1 MNSEGSDSIKE
12 EVYDDNSP
20 QETGDDDEDF
30 EKAKR
35 PTSFHVRRILG
46 FINYCILYALVFFHR
61 MCPSILSAD
70 MAADYKV
77 PIKDMSIFSSLY
89 FYPYA
94 ILQPF
99 AGLLAD
105 IVDPAIVIGICQF
118 VASIGGIICGF
129 SQTITVGYI
138 GRFLVGF
145 GCGPTY
151 VPITRTIAN
160 WFPLR
165 LYAQMCGLALAIASC
180 GGIVAQGPL
189 SSFSQKVGWRWAF
202 YGIGGL
208 GLIFSITQLIFVR
221 GDPTTHGY
229 KPVNKDLIKKAG
241 ESETTF
247 KQKLALLWHHF
258 KQVVSNPWIWVVNV
272 YTVFCSGPYFDVSGM
287 WAGPYLTDCY
297 GYSKTKVG
305 NSLIALSIGL
315 IIGSI
320 CVPPI
325 SSLFKTRKW
334 ILCITAAIST
344 VSLVIF
350 AILGPKIKFG
360 GVIVLFLLLG
370 MFSYAQTNIC
380 YPLVREYF
388 HPSMAGSA
396 VGCVNIFTFL
406 SSAIFQN
413 ISGEVIAKYPF
424 ADGEK
429 PNESANTE
437 KGYKIG
443 LWTICACA
451 MAVSTITIAFA
462 KESPLMI
469 QQRKKNNNEVDD
481 DEKEDTEDKDHDHEA
496 KNLNEL

>member
-1 MNSEGSDSIKE
+1 MNDSTEEIYSTKE
-12 EVYDDNSP
+12 DD
-20 QETGDDDEDF
+20 TEDNTQPKSF
-30 EKAKR
+30 TDNDNDSKR

-105 IVDPAIVIGICQF
+105 IVDPAIVIGVCQF
-118 VASIGGIICGF
+118 VASLGGIICGF
-129 SQTITVGYI
+129 SPNITVGYI
-138 GRFLVGF
+138 GRFLVGL

-160 WFPLR
+160 WFPLK
-165 LYAQMCGLALAIASC
+165 LYAQMCGLALAIASV
-180 GGIVAQGPL
+180 GGIIAQGPL
-189 SSFSQKVGWRWAF
+189 SSFSEKVGWRWAF

-229 KPVNKDLIKKAG
+229 KAVNEDMENKEEEAT
-241 ESETTF
+241 SF
-247 KQKLALLWHHF
+247 KEKLKLLWHHF

-272 YTVFCSGPYFDVSGM
+272 YTIFCSGPYFDVSGM

-297 GYSKTKVG
+297 GFSKTKVG

-320 CVPPI
+320 GVPPI
-325 SSLFKTRKW
+325 SSLLKTRKW
-334 ILCITAAIST
+334 ILCVTAAISM
-344 VSLVIF
+344 VSLIIF
-350 AILGPKIKFG
+350 AVLGPKIKFG

-388 HPSMAGSA
+388 HPSLAGSA

-413 ISGEVIAKYPF
+413 ISGEVIAKYPLNNGS
-424 ADGEK
+424 DK
-429 PNESANTE
+429 PNDSANSE

-443 LWTICACA
+443 LWMICAIA
-451 MAVSTITIAFA
+451 MAVSTVTIAFA

-469 QQRKKNNNEVDD
+469 QQREKKFESD
-481 DEKEDTEDKDHDHEA
+481 DEEKDTEDHDHEA
-496 KNLNEL
+496 KNLDEL